1 MDKNLAEFE
10 SNPVESSINIKDVM
24 ESRTMKYKH
33 ISQKPYCCVPA
44 CVQMILQRRKLPILL
59 QTDIAYDL
67 GIILPSQER
76 YLLPKSHKGQRP
88 KAGWGT
94 RINLKRY
101 SLATFF
107 KKREYH
113 LKEIFQ
119 SAKKFSSTSQFRK
132 FLLENIREKNDL
144 LICFNYPMLYRIE
157 GSWGHASLIE
167 KVGDEKVTL
176 RDPNPKHKKA
186 REVLLNDLLTALK
199 NHHHGGIWIIKFL
212 R

>member
-1 MDKNLAEFE
+1 MIPAGAVQVKSTKSATA
-10 SNPVESSINIKDVM
+10 SK
-24 ESRTMKYKH
+24 TMKYKH

-44 CVQMILQRRKLPILL
+44 CIQMILQRRKLPILL

-67 GIILPSQER
+67 GIILSSQDR
-76 YLLPKSHKGQRP
+76 HLLPKSHKGQRP

-101 SLATFF
+101 SLSTFF
-107 KKREYH
+107 KKREYY

-119 SAKKFSSTSQFRK
+119 SAKKFSSVMQFK
-132 FLLENIREKNDL
+132 KCLLEKIKEKNDL
-144 LICFNYPMLYRIE
+144 LICFNYPMLYHIK

-167 KVGDEKVTL
+167 RVGDDKVIL
-176 RDPNPKHKKA
+176 RDPNPKHKEL
-186 REVLLNDLLTALK
+186 REVLLNDLLVALK
-199 NHHHGGIWIIKFL
+199 SHHHGGIWLIKSL